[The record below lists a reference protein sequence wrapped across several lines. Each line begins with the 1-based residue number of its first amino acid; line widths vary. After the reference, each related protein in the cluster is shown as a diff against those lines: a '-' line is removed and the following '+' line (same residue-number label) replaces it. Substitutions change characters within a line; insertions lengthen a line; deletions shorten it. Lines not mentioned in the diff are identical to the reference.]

1 VHDERVQVVGQ
12 ASGGG
17 GVAALV
23 ELVDERLK
31 TLLGVGVAD
40 RVIERLPVRPL
51 DALAFALGQLGVRG
65 CARDAR
71 SSAGGQTP
79 ASTARSP

>member
-1 VHDERVQVVGQ
+1 VHHERVEVVGQ

-23 ELVDERLK
+23 ELVDERLES
-31 TLLGVGVAD
+31 LLGVLLVD
-40 RVIERLPVRPL
+40 RVVERPPVGLL
-51 DALAFALGQLGVRG
+51 DACALALGQLGVEVARG
-65 CARDAR
+65 AR
-71 SSAGGQTP
+71 SSAGGRRR